1 MIDRDHN
8 GGELLF
14 HNHNEMPGET
24 VHFLARVV
32 QSLTQCENT
41 LVPYFISAFNENNNN
56 SNDDKC
62 YRIHVHLIFNI
73 QQEGRE
79 EEREK

>member
-1 MIDRDHN
+1 MRKHW
-8 GGELLF
+8 
-14 HNHNEMPGET
+14 
-24 VHFLARVV
+24 
-32 QSLTQCENT
+32 
-41 LVPYFISAFNENNNN
+41 LVPYFISVFNENNNN